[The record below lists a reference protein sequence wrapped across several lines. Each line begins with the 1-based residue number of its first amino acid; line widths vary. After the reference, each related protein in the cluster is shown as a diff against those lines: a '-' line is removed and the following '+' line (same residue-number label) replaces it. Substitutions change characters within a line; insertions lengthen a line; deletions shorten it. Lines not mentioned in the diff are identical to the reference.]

1 MNEYDDRIF
10 ICCICLV
17 LVFVGILTGIYLS
30 ALLQTNYDNQSTD
43 DSLKI
48 YPVGDNID
56 NLYVITGVGT
66 GIDYLVEIK
75 CIAELSSNPKSSYSP
90 SQEAAA

>member
-1 MNEYDDRIF
+1 MNEYDDKIF
-10 ICCICLV
+10 IICISLL
-17 LVFVGILTGIYLS
+17 LVFVGILTGVYLS
-30 ALLQTNYDNQSTD
+30 ALLQTNYENQSTD

-56 NLYVITGVGT
+56 NLYVLTGVGT

>member
-1 MNEYDDRIF
+1 MNKADIFF
-10 ICCICLV
+10 ICFIMIGVLLV
-17 LVFVGILTGIYLS
+17 GMGLGMMMSGVVPS
-30 ALLQTNYDNQSTD
+30 DENQSTD

-48 YPVGDNID
+48 YPVGDNTD

-75 CIAELSSNPKSSYSP
+75 CIAEFSSNPKSSYSP

>member
-1 MNEYDDRIF
+1 MDKADIFF
-10 ICCICLV
+10 ICFIMIGVLLV
-17 LVFVGILTGIYLS
+17 GMGFGMMMSGVVPS
-30 ALLQTNYDNQSTD
+30 DDQSTD

-56 NLYVITGVGT
+56 NRYVITGVGT

-75 CIAELSSNPKSSYSP
+75 CIAEFSSNPKSSYSP
-90 SQEAAA
+90 SKEAAA

>member
-1 MNEYDDRIF
+1 MNEYNDITL
-10 ICCICLV
+10 CCICLA

-30 ALLQTNYDNQSTD
+30 ALLQTNYENQSTD
-43 DSLKI
+43 ESLEI

-56 NLYVITGVGT
+56 NLYVLTGVGT

-90 SQEAAA
+90 SKEAAA

>member
-1 MNEYDDRIF
+1 MDKADIFF
-10 ICCICLV
+10 ICFIMIGVLLV
-17 LVFVGILTGIYLS
+17 GMGFGMMMSGVVTS
-30 ALLQTNYDNQSTD
+30 DENQSTD
-43 DSLKI
+43 ESLKI

-75 CIAELSSNPKSSYSP
+75 CIAEFSSNPKSSYSP
-90 SQEAAA
+90 SKEAAA